1 MKAKE
6 LKIGDWV
13 LVDGE
18 PVQIQDV
25 CVENSTLTLYDNK
38 ADKVKEYR
46 YNELMPVPLTKEILE
61 KNGWEYSQPYNDW
74 VYSIGDVEEFCI
86 YEGGR
91 GFIIKQCRSLNDL
104 HTIAYVH
111 ELQHILW
118 ALGADDDMTFE

>member
-1 MKAKE
+1 MTQKE

-13 LVDGE
+13 LVDGN
-18 PVQIQDV
+18 PVALTELPDD
-25 CVENSTLTLYDNK
+25 TLTFYNSETGFCKDYDYYDLK
-38 ADKVKEYR
+38 
-46 YNELMPVPLTKEILE
+46 PVPLTKEILE

-74 VYSIGDVEEFCI
+74 TYSIGDVREFCL

-91 GFIIKQCRSLNDL
+91 GFIIKQCNSITDL

-118 ALGADDDMTFE
+118 ALGVDDNMTVE

>member
-1 MKAKE
+1 MIAQE

-18 PVQIQDV
+18 PTILTELPDD
-25 CVENSTLTLYDNK
+25 TLTFYNSETNTLKDYDYK
-38 ADKVKEYR
+38 DLR
-46 YNELMPVPLTKEILE
+46 PVPLTKEILE
-61 KNGWEYSQPYNDW
+61 KNGWEYSRPYNDW
-74 VYSIGDVEEFCI
+74 TYSIGDMEEFCI

-118 ALGADDDMTFE
+118 ALGADDDMTIE